1 MAIKSFINQL
11 QIVCKC
17 FDQKT
22 IKFNH
27 SMCAQSKSIILL

>member
-1 MAIKSFINQL
+1 MAINSFINQL

-22 IKFNH
+22 IKFGH
-27 SMCAQSKSIILL
+27 SMAKNVRAV

>member
-1 MAIKSFINQL
+1 MTINSFINQL

-22 IKFNH
+22 IKVGH
-27 SMCAQSKSIILL
+27 SMAKNVRAA